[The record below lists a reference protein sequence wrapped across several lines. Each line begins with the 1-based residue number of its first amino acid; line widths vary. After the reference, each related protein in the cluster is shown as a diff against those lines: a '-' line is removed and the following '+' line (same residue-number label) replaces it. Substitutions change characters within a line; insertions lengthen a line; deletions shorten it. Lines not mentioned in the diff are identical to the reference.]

1 VLIDIHVHNEGN
13 PGALFAQ
20 AKALGLDGL
29 AFTDGPELAD
39 VDALRAA
46 GAEAGLAALCGAEV
60 ATNRGVL
67 LCFFPDVDAL
77 RSQGPWLTL
86 DGDKLPVAS
95 DVIAAVEARGGV
107 AIAAHPYYK
116 QVPVPMGDH
125 IFTLK
130 GLHACEAASPLTTGM
145 QRDLAIEA
153 SESLQLP
160 CVGGSS
166 ARTEEHVGLAATVF
180 PDPVRSEADLV
191 RQIRERRCFAVLGM
205 EHVPTDARPSQ
216 PARPRPP
223 QGHHRR
229 RGRRGGPRREPRA

>member
-13 PGALFAQ
+13 PAAMFAQ

-29 AFTDGPELAD
+29 AFTGGTDFAD

-46 GAEAGLAALCGAEV
+46 GAEAQLAALCGSEI

-67 LCFFPDVDAL
+67 LCFLPDVDAV
-77 RSQGPWLTL
+77 RAQGAWLKL
-86 DGDKLPVAS
+86 EADKLPAAS
-95 DVIAAVEARGGV
+95 DVITEVEARGGV

-116 QVPVPMGDH
+116 QVPAPMGDH
-125 IFTLK
+125 IFSIK

-160 CVGGSS
+160 WLRCAQRG
-166 ARTEEHVGLAATVF
+166 ARG
-180 PDPVRSEADLV
+180 PGRD
-191 RQIRERRCFAVLGM
+191 G
-205 EHVPTDARPSQ
+205 VP
-216 PARPRPP
+216 
-223 QGHHRR
+223 
-229 RGRRGGPRREPRA
+229 